1 MESLK
6 SCSFGC
12 KALPC
17 WHPGSLRYPGEVS
30 KLQITCACTGKLV
43 YPVKLVW
50 VCHSLF
56 WRISGKYPYPP
67 PLHGWTFRLDPHHLF
82 EFPYVLYNSPKPL
95 ESFVTYSRFAVNLK
109 IMNCLPFINHC
120 SLSSDAFW
128 LWLMY
133 FLCFKRQYFWCTLS
147 TLDETKINITSSKM
161 FTTTY
166 NLNHLFT

>member
-30 KLQITCACTGKLV
+30 KLQITCACAGKLV

-95 ESFVTYSRFAVNLK
+95 ESFVTYSRFAVN
-109 IMNCLPFINHC
+109 N
-120 SLSSDAFW
+120 SLQNGIIAH
-128 LWLMY
+128 
-133 FLCFKRQYFWCTLS
+133 FKRIFTLKRSARIFGSLFSGWNFRKGKFWSL
-147 TLDETKINITSSKM
+147 
-161 FTTTY
+161 
-166 NLNHLFT
+166 